1 MAAVSERDYG
11 IDRAPLGGRLAIDE
25 LRCAAEEIERAA
37 RMEGIEEHSPLG
49 IFVAAQSGALSQ
61 LALLVERVDRGFA
74 EKVEKVGE
82 AVSEGRRAGEVEL
95 EKVRE
100 LRKTVEA
107 LAQEAKVA
115 MRDAEIRY
123 DEAFTRQVQ
132 HIGKKMISEF
142 AEWRV
147 IVEGA
152 WNRKMKWK
160 WASAACLLTLLVA
173 GAGYGLREW
182 QDRGILQAV
191 ARCRESPDM
200 IVPQTGEG
208 GCLVAKLVA
217 RETGD
222 VVEDWG
228 KRLKGLWPFGS

>member
-1 MAAVSERDYG
+1 VAAVKERVFEMDH
-11 IDRAPLGGRLAIDE
+11 APLEDRLAIDE
-25 LRCAAEEIERAA
+25 LRHAAEEIEHAA

-49 IFVAAQSGALSQ
+49 IFVAAQSGALSR
-61 LALLVERVDRGFA
+61 LAVLVERVERGFA
-74 EKVEKVGE
+74 EKVGEVRE
-82 AVSEGRRAGEVEL
+82 AVADVRRAGEVEL

-107 LAQEAKVA
+107 LAQDTKVA

-123 DEAFTRQVQ
+123 DEAFMRQVQ
-132 HIGKKMISEF
+132 HIGKKMIGEF

-160 WASAACLLTLLVA
+160 WASVACLLTLLVA
-173 GAGYGLREW
+173 GAGYGFREW

-200 IVPQTGEG
+200 IVPKTGEG

-228 KRLKGLWPFGS
+228 KKLKGLWPFGS

>member
-1 MAAVSERDYG
+1 MASVSQ
-11 IDRAPLGGRLAIDE
+11 RANG
-25 LRCAAEEIERAA
+25 
-37 RMEGIEEHSPLG
+37 HS
-49 IFVAAQSGALSQ
+49 SGALDDVERAIGEVEAAAGNWGIRRDHPEGHFVT
-61 LALLVERVDRGFA
+61 ALLVMMRSFARILEEERQSAARRDERLGAMA
-74 EKVEKVGE
+74 EEVKKAGE
-82 AVSEGRRAGEVEL
+82 AEL

-100 LRKTVEA
+100 LRKAVEA

-160 WASAACLLTLLVA
+160 WASVACLLTLLVA
-173 GAGYGLREW
+173 GTGYGFREW

-200 IVPQTGEG
+200 IVPKTGEG

-217 RETGD
+217 RETSD

-228 KRLKGLWPFGS
+228 KKLKGLWPFGS

>member
-1 MAAVSERDYG
+1 MTKGSTDYSDRDGRVPRDVEAAIAEIEAAAGNWGIRRDHPEGRFVTAILVTMKCLSRILREQNDVAER
-11 IDRAPLGGRLAIDE
+11 IEERLAALD
-25 LRCAAEEIERAA
+25 RKG
-37 RMEGIEEHSPLG
+37 EG
-49 IFVAAQSGALSQ
+49 
-61 LALLVERVDRGFA
+61 
-74 EKVEKVGE
+74 
-82 AVSEGRRAGEVEL
+82 EL
-95 EKVRE
+95 EKIRE
-100 LRKTVEA
+100 FRKSLEA

-115 MRDAEIRY
+115 VRDAEIRY

-132 HIGKKMISEF
+132 HIGKKMIGEF

-160 WASAACLLTLLVA
+160 WASVACLLTLLVA
-173 GAGYGLREW
+173 GVGYGFREW

-200 IVPQTGEG
+200 IVPKTGEG

-222 VVEDWG
+222 VVEDVG
-228 KRLKGLWPFGS
+228 KKLKGLWPFGS